1 MWCHC
6 KIVYLIVVM
15 HWLLMEL
22 IHYEEDITHY
32 NPVYKI
38 LIMLSCWVEVPNSKV
53 LKLHQPS
60 KILALFADKKG
71 WKSKAP
77 THLLKLDKGLHYLNL
92 MEESKLEHDNARYVL
107 VVYMLG
113 RSSQLVHAGNY
124 IYEIA
129 EFMDMDLL
137 VVGVNMKPF
146 RGLAKVGFQT
156 VIHFLQHYSSS
167 TSDLVIYLKFASLP
181 FDPATLWAEWVYSE
195 GKSALC
201 VVFTVAM
208 CKDAGLVGQVVASQC
223 FDLYSYDLGIQVLL
237 PNTYSTVCR
246 KEVIANV
253 LLGGVC
259 TYYSVKFLPR
269 PKELSAAAANIV
281 EALEDAGWMTS
292 DHRYINKR
300 VQHSFNHFIPSVR

>member
-92 MEESKLEHDNARYVL
+92 MEESKLE
-107 VVYMLG
+107 
-113 RSSQLVHAGNY
+113 
-124 IYEIA
+124 
-129 EFMDMDLL
+129 
-137 VVGVNMKPF
+137 
-146 RGLAKVGFQT
+146 
-156 VIHFLQHYSSS
+156 HYSSS